1 MEIKRVKKETT
12 FMGIEDL
19 KVWLGKGKVFS
30 A

>member
-1 MEIKRVKKETT
+1 MEIKQVKKETT

-19 KVWLGKGKVFS
+19 QVWLGKGKVSS